1 VDLAEERDGRPEV
14 EADGSDLQAFAAML
28 VRRRWLIV
36 MCVAIGVVVGGVYS
50 LLQPKVYQATALIRV
65 QTPPGTQGDVN
76 AQINAS
82 TQLAKSY
89 ALIFDDRTVMTIAA
103 SKIGHGTT
111 PGQLLQHVNSAVLQ
125 DTDLIRLT
133 STGSSP
139 EAARDLAERVA
150 EFGVSYLVS
159 QGQARNQSAVASLN
173 EQIDTL
179 NSEASDLVAQK
190 VDAQGRGQAA
200 KVSALD
206 DQIQVISQRRQA
218 LATEVA
224 SLITEGEQQTSTI
237 TLIAPATGSS
247 APISPRPVFNVVMG
261 LFFGLVIGIVLA
273 WLRDQL
279 DRTVR
284 EVSEVERLSHRP
296 LLGLVPLV
304 RGGLTNEQQME
315 NVFTVVRVNLAL
327 AATEPQRGPR
337 VLTITSA
344 RESEGKTFTAL
355 GVGRALAR
363 GGRRVVIVD
372 CDLRR
377 KGVTHAIEARRSGGI
392 SEVLMGELSLSDAQL
407 EIQPGLTVVPAG
419 GSPADPA
426 SLLDTRA
433 FEEILASL
441 KSEFDYVLV
450 DTPPFNQVADAAIAG
465 TRSDGVIAVVRLGS
479 SVRQELAHMFD
490 RLRNGSFTFIG
501 TIVHSA
507 DVDLQS
513 YTYEGESAEQAAAP
527 GTLVRRLTR
536 R

>member
-1 VDLAEERDGRPEV
+1 VDLADERDPRPEV
-14 EADGSDLQAFAAML
+14 ESETSDLQAFAAIL
-28 VRRRWLIV
+28 VRRRWLIAICV
-36 MCVAIGVVVGGVYS
+36 MAGVVVGAAYS
-50 LLQPKVYQATALIRV
+50 LVQPKVYEATALIRV
-65 QTPPGTQGDVN
+65 QTPPQTQGDVN

-103 SKIGHGTT
+103 SKIGNGTT
-111 PGQLLQHVNSAVLQ
+111 PAQLLQHVNAAVLQ

-133 STGSSP
+133 STAGSP
-139 EAARDLAERVA
+139 EAARQLAEKVA

-159 QGQARNQSAVASLN
+159 QGQASNQSAVASLN
-173 EQIDTL
+173 RQIDTL
-179 NSEASDLVAQK
+179 NSEAADLVAQK
-190 VDAQGRGQAA
+190 VSAQAAGETA
-200 KVSALD
+200 KVSGLE
-206 DQIQVISQRRQA
+206 DQLSVISQRRQA

-224 SLITEGEQQTSTI
+224 SLITESEQQTSTI
-237 TLIAPATGSS
+237 TLIAPATGSA
-247 APISPRPVFNVVMG
+247 APISPRPVFNTVMG
-261 LFFGLVIGIVLA
+261 GFFGLVLGVLLA
-273 WLRDQL
+273 WVRDQL

-284 EVSEVERLSHRP
+284 EATEVERLSRRP
-296 LLGLVPLV
+296 LLGIVPLV
-304 RGGLTNEQQME
+304 RGGLANEQQMD

-327 AATEPQRGPR
+327 TATDRQQGPR

-363 GGRRVVIVD
+363 AGRRVAIVD
-372 CDLRR
+372 ADLRR
-377 KGVTHAIEARRSGGI
+377 KGLTQAIEARRHGGI
-392 SEVLMGELSLSDAQL
+392 TEVLTGELGLSDAL
-407 EIQPGLTVVPAG
+407 VEIQPGLTVVAAG
-419 GSPADPA
+419 ASPGDPA

-433 FEEILASL
+433 FEDVLASL
-441 KSEFDYVLV
+441 KSEFDYVLI

-479 SVRQELAHMFD
+479 SVRQELAQLFD
-490 RLRNGSFTFIG
+490 RLRHGSFTFVG

-507 DVDLQS
+507 DVDLAS
-513 YTYEGESAEQAAAP
+513 YTYEGASADQEASG